1 MKSYVKF
8 RTKNMAGLDQVM
20 GSEPFPFDKWIS
32 NDNRYINTPT
42 QTRVHT
48 KRPHAI
54 TEINDNINMDSTIP
68 GSMDARI

>member
-1 MKSYVKF
+1 
-8 RTKNMAGLDQVM
+8 M
-20 GSEPFPFDKWIS
+20 GSEPFPFDIWIS
-32 NDNRYINTPT
+32 NDNRYINKPT

-54 TEINDNINMDSTIP
+54 TEINDNINMDSAIP